1 MPAGGLCFEVAVNAP
16 IQQALTYGPPEFSAV
31 PEPGMRVLAPL
42 GGRLVTGYVLAVVE
56 GAPAGV
62 ELRNLAETL
71 DDEIL
76 FPPEHIPFYRWIAGY
91 YHHPLGEVIATALPG
106 GIDVHS
112 SLCARLSDEGR
123 GELAALAVAAD
134 FVAPSWLARL
144 LEVGELSPAATAAAR
159 RRPKE
164 QRLLAS
170 WERRGWLTLTRGVS
184 TAQVRRKTETV
195 VALVPATGPAPLK
208 PSERKTLELLRE
220 LGGERA
226 EAVPRRELTARYGG
240 AGPALAGL
248 ARLGLVRL
256 TERTLYRDPFGEPP
270 PFCPAPEHL
279 AEEQAQVLAQVVP
292 AVQQGGFVTFLL
304 HGVTGSGKTEVY
316 LRATAAALEQGRGV
330 LLLVPEIALATQLEA
345 QFLSRFGERVAL
357 LHSGLSAGERL
368 DQWLRIL
375 RGAADVVLGARSAV
389 FAPLRNPGLI
399 IVDEEHET
407 AYKQDDGLRY
417 HGRDLAVMRAS
428 MAGCPVL
435 LGSAT
440 PSVVSSHHARQ
451 GKYRPL
457 SLTRRVLDQVLPA
470 VEVVDLGRS
479 ERLIAEPFFSVTL
492 AEALE
497 KTLAAGQQ
505 SLLFVNRR
513 GFASSFMCRDCG
525 HILRCRH
532 CQVSLTLHRGRKQLL
547 CHYCGY
553 SLPAAIVC
561 PQCRS
566 ERLTGLGI
574 GAERIA
580 ASVATLLPAARVAR
594 LDSDSAGDR
603 RGHLAALKAVRQG
616 EVDILVGTQMIAK
629 GLHFPGIT
637 LVGIVWADSTMAA
650 PDFRAEERGFQ
661 QLTQVMGR
669 AGRGET
675 PGRVIIQTH
684 RPEHHIIRLAQDND
698 YDTLFE
704 REITLRRELGYP
716 PFARLV
722 NVKLSGPEEAEVER
736 AAQAVA
742 DFAARHPA
750 CQGRGAVEV
759 LGPAPAPLARLR
771 DRSRWQLLL
780 KGGDLGRL
788 HQLARAIL
796 HEARPILRGREL
808 RLVLDVDPEDMM

>member
-1 MPAGGLCFEVAVNAP
+1 MSFFEVAVNAP
-16 IQQALTYGPPEFSAV
+16 LPQTLTYGPPEFSPV
-31 PEPGMRVLAPL
+31 PVPGMRVLAPL
-42 GGRLVTGYVLAVVE
+42 GGRLVTGYVLAVLDE
-56 GAPAGV
+56 APEGV
-62 ELRNLAETL
+62 EVRRLAETL
-71 DDEIL
+71 DDEVL
-76 FPPEHIPFYRWIAGY
+76 FPPEHIPFYRWLASY

-106 GIDVHS
+106 GIDVRS
-112 SLCARLSDEGR
+112 SLCVRLTEDGR
-123 GELAALAVAAD
+123 EPLAALAATAE
-134 FVAPSWLARL
+134 ASSPSWLARL
-144 LEVGELSPAATAAAR
+144 LEAGELSAAATAAAR

-164 QRLLAS
+164 QRLLAG
-170 WERRGWLTLTRGVS
+170 WERKGWVSVARGLS
-184 TAQVRRKTETV
+184 TAQVRRKTEAV
-195 VALVPATGPAPLK
+195 LSLVPDAGAAPLK
-208 PSERKTLELLRE
+208 PSERRTLELLRE
-220 LGGERA
+220 LGGDRGP
-226 EAVPRRELTARYGG
+226 VPRRALTAAYGG
-240 AGPALAGL
+240 AGAALAGL
-248 ARLGLVRL
+248 LRLGLVRQG
-256 TERTLYRDPFGEPP
+256 ERQVYRDPFGETPPFFPP
-270 PFCPAPEHL
+270 PEQLSPEQ
-279 AEEQAQVLAQVVP
+279 EQVLRQLAP
-292 AVQQGGFVTFLL
+292 AVDSGGFTPFLL

-316 LRATAAALEQGRGV
+316 LQAAAAVLAQGREV

-357 LHSGLSAGERL
+357 LHSGLSPGERL

-375 RGAADVVLGARSAV
+375 RGQAPVVLGARSAV
-389 FAPLRNPGLI
+389 FAPLRHLGLV
-399 IVDEEHET
+399 IVDEEHES
-407 AYKQDDGLRY
+407 AYKQADGLRY

-451 GKYRPL
+451 GKYTPL
-457 SLTRRVLDQVLPA
+457 ALTRRVRDQSLPA
-470 VEVVDLGRS
+470 VEVVDLGHS
-479 ERLIAEPFFSVTL
+479 ERLIAEPFFSVIL

-497 KTLAAGQQ
+497 KNLAAGQQ

-513 GFASSFMCRDCG
+513 GFASSYMCRDCG

-532 CQVSLTLHRGRKQLL
+532 CQVSLTLHRGRNRLL

-553 SLPAAIVC
+553 SLPAATVC

-566 ERLTGLGI
+566 ERLAGLGI

-603 RGHLAALKAVRQG
+603 REHLAVLKAVRQG

-669 AGRGET
+669 AGRGEM

-684 RPEHHIIRLAQDND
+684 RPEHHIIQLARDNE
-698 YDTLFE
+698 YNVLFE
-704 REITLRRELGYP
+704 REIALRRELGYP
-716 PFARLV
+716 PFTRLI
-722 NVKLSGPEEAEVER
+722 NIKLSGPEEAEVER

-742 DFAARHPA
+742 SFAEAHPA
-750 CQGRGAVEV
+750 CRGSNPVQV

-796 HEARPILRGREL
+796 HEARPTLRGREL
-808 RLVLDVDPEDMM
+808 RLALDVDPEDMM